1 MLTSFIS
8 HLFTEASR
16 TALKLSA
23 DVYKPTEYDRLL
35 MSLLSPLPNEQDFAI
50 NVCTLMA
57 NESKP
62 TLKIEKCPKIVDALL
77 AHAGVFYH
85 CM

>member
-1 MLTSFIS
+1 MFCFIES
-8 HLFTEASR
+8 QRGT
-16 TALKLSA
+16 LKLST
-23 DVYKPTEYDRLL
+23 DLFKPSEYDKLL
-35 MSLLSPLPNEQDFAI
+35 LSLLSPLPNEQDFAI

-77 AHAGVFYH
+77 AHAGVYYH
-85 CM
+85 RKYLYSLR

>member
-1 MLTSFIS
+1 MSENL
-8 HLFTEASR
+8 H
-16 TALKLSA
+16 KC
-23 DVYKPTEYDRLL
+23 TEYDKLL

-62 TLKIEKCPKIVDALL
+62 TLKIEKCPKLVDALL
-77 AHAGVFYH
+77 AHAGIFYH
-85 CM
+85 CKYIIFVII